1 LSDSNSIGL
10 GNLSLNPKRRSTLS
24 IIRSRMSELLML
36 PVVAT
41 QEIASR
47 SQQSRV
53 KAILTRSPLPQAIS
67 NPSEHHRALSHG
79 NYAAAG
85 VSASRVLQAVPTGG
99 KLLQGSSQ
107 GGFPTPRDRNDH
119 HRVGQGFT
127 NANPLRECGWIMAH
141 GGAI

>member
-1 LSDSNSIGL
+1 
-10 GNLSLNPKRRSTLS
+10 
-24 IIRSRMSELLML
+24 ML

-53 KAILTRSPLPQAIS
+53 KAILTRSPLSQSIS
-67 NPSEHHRALSHG
+67 NPSEHPLMKICRPAFPLRGSSRPFQQ
-79 NYAAAG
+79 AANC
-85 VSASRVLQAVPTGG
+85 SKDP
-99 KLLQGSSQ
+99 SQ
-107 GGFPTPRDRNDH
+107 GGFPTLRDRNDH
-119 HRVGQGFT
+119 PRVGQGFT

>member
-53 KAILTRSPLPQAIS
+53 KAILTRSPMPQEI
-67 NPSEHHRALSHG
+67 
-79 NYAAAG
+79 
-85 VSASRVLQAVPTGG
+85 
-99 KLLQGSSQ
+99 
-107 GGFPTPRDRNDH
+107 
-119 HRVGQGFT
+119 
-127 NANPLRECGWIMAH
+127 
-141 GGAI
+141 